1 MSFQER
7 IEKVDIT
14 INMRYRNTGDTIWGA
29 VFVLIIGL
37 AIYSLVRIW
46 ALNNTTKLIDGCEY
60 IRTYNG
66 HGWSLTHKG
75 NCTNA
80 IHYRK

>member
-1 MSFQER
+1 MNFQEKTG
-7 IEKVDIT
+7 KVDIT

-46 ALNNTTKLIDGCEY
+46 ALNNTTKVIDGCEY
-60 IRTYNG
+60 IQNYNG
-66 HGWSLTHKG
+66 HGWNLTHKG
-75 NCTNA
+75 NCTN
-80 IHYRK
+80 IYHLKK